1 MPIPQDILD
10 VPRPRSTRVKN
21 QNNRYIVIK
30 RSCVRVGKSNVP
42 VDLGAVGEIVNGAFI
57 EYPSPSLRTLQE
69 AKEALLA
76 RRGSGSGGGSDI
88 RRGGSAGGGRVR
100 EFVCD
105 IKTSGNIRL
114 VDSCGEGIL
123 QELTTHFGIDD
134 AKFIYVVALLRSAC
148 GELRNNALKDEYDT
162 SMASEMYPGVGL
174 SENAVSGSL
183 RRIGLHTSAM
193 RSFQRARVT
202 SLGGGGVV
210 VVDGSL
216 LDFNSGASIYSEFSR
231 KATTKGSKDLSV
243 LTAYSLETREPLC
256 EEIYPGNMLDMT
268 AFEDFSRRY
277 DLNGAV
283 VVARPV
289 DEATDAVDPSAGLAK
304 ADNRID
310 VKLFD
315 KGFSSRELIDSLRAS
330 KRHYI
335 VALRNDLKEISEK
348 GLDNP
353 CEYLKEYRE
362 DTVMWKKVADED
374 EKGKRYLYSFKSQR
388 MGYLQSTG
396 YVKREDNKGRFS
408 PDRYDA
414 KQSTFGLIV
423 FESDLDLTPY
433 KTYCAYD
440 DRWKIEIYEKLRK
453 SIAENGSVNVHS
465 DAAVR
470 ATEFIN
476 LVSNIMDCRLR
487 IRMEKTGVSKKFST
501 KEVLRKMSH
510 ILEEKNEDGKW
521 ERRFI
526 LKNVEELSANL
537 GVSYGNA

>member
-1 MPIPQDILD
+1 
-10 VPRPRSTRVKN
+10 
-21 QNNRYIVIK
+21 
-30 RSCVRVGKSNVP
+30 
-42 VDLGAVGEIVNGAFI
+42 
-57 EYPSPSLRTLQE
+57 
-69 AKEALLA
+69 
-76 RRGSGSGGGSDI
+76 
-88 RRGGSAGGGRVR
+88 
-100 EFVCD
+100 
-105 IKTSGNIRL
+105 
-114 VDSCGEGIL
+114 
-123 QELTTHFGIDD
+123 
-134 AKFIYVVALLRSAC
+134 
-148 GELRNNALKDEYDT
+148 
-162 SMASEMYPGVGL
+162 
-174 SENAVSGSL
+174 
-183 RRIGLHTSAM
+183 
-193 RSFQRARVT
+193 
-202 SLGGGGVV
+202 
-210 VVDGSL
+210 
-216 LDFNSGASIYSEFSR
+216 
-231 KATTKGSKDLSV
+231 
-243 LTAYSLETREPLC
+243 
-256 EEIYPGNMLDMT
+256 
-268 AFEDFSRRY
+268 
-277 DLNGAV
+277 
-283 VVARPV
+283 
-289 DEATDAVDPSAGLAK
+289 
-304 ADNRID
+304 
-310 VKLFD
+310 
-315 KGFSSRELIDSLRAS
+315 
-330 KRHYI
+330 
-335 VALRNDLKEISEK
+335 
-348 GLDNP
+348 
-353 CEYLKEYRE
+353 
-362 DTVMWKKVADED
+362 
-374 EKGKRYLYSFKSQR
+374 